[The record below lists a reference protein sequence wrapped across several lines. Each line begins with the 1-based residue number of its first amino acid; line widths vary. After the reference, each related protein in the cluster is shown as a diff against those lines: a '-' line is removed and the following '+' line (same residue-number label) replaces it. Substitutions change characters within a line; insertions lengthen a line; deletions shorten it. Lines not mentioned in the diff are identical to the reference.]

1 MYSGWFLGCFGWLLG
16 SVGWLLGC
24 VGGIQGVAM
33 VFREVELSKS

>member
-1 MYSGWFLGCFGWLLG
+1 MYSGWFLGC
-16 SVGWLLGC
+16 VGWLLGC